1 MYRTK
6 KRNGRPLFIGR
17 RQKVSLFLL
26 SNKRQDNQ
34 VPSFLLYT
42 IERKTKVSLS
52 ILSNIRDRNEKEY
65 VSYIL

>member
-6 KRNGRPLFIGR
+6 REMAGPYYIGR

-34 VPSFLLYT
+34 VSSFLLYT
-42 IERKTKVSLS
+42 IERKTKS
-52 ILSNIRDRNEKEY
+52 ISFYTIQYKRQE
-65 VSYIL
+65 